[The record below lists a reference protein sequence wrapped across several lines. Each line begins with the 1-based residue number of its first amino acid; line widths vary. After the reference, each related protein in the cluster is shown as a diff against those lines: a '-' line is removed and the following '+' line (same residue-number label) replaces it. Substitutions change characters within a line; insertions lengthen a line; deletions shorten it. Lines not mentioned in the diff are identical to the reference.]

1 MISAMM
7 KVILPTDFSDNSWKA
22 MTYAAQLYSNI
33 PCQFYILNTY
43 NVPHGY
49 TDVGVIQNF
58 EPLKEESEEGLAL
71 MLGRFNELDHHND
84 SKVETISRFASLV
97 DTINEL
103 EKKDPNSFVVVMGTR
118 GATGIGELFLGTMTS
133 HVIEHTS
140 SPVICVPNVAE
151 LSVPE
156 SIMLAVDKDGVDR
169 RSEIAPLLQLAQ
181 DRNAHI
187 KVVNVPENEEVLFGE
202 DSPEVFVID
211 HYLDGIS
218 HSYYNLS
225 GEYKEDTLTSSA
237 EKDKIDLIAMIK
249 RDRGFWKNLFHRSLT
264 KSMSFHSDIPL
275 LILRD

>member
-1 MISAMM
+1 MK
-7 KVILPTDFSDNSWKA
+7 KVILPTDFSDNSWRA

-71 MLGRFNELDHHND
+71 MLGRFNELDHHKD
-84 SKVETISRFASLV
+84 STVETISRFASLV

-140 SPVICVPNVAE
+140 SPVICVPNVAA

-156 SIMLAVDKDGVDR
+156 NIMLAVDKDGVDR
-169 RSEIAPLLQLAQ
+169 RSEVEPLLQLAQ

-187 KVVNVPENEEVLFGE
+187 KVVNVPENEEVLFGQ
-202 DSPEVFVID
+202 DSPETFVID
-211 HYLDGIS
+211 HYLDGVS

-225 GEYKEDTLTSSA
+225 GEYKEDTLTASA
-237 EKDKIDLIAMIK
+237 EKDKVDLIAMIK